1 MAFKSRRGQCTHS
14 FVQFRYL
21 CSEWISHFPVI
32 VLISA
37 EFASVAICPNFFH
50 KMTGLFQVFS
60 KQTAIK
66 SQDFILKRFKL

>member
-21 CSEWISHFPVI
+21 CSEWINHFPVI

-37 EFASVAICPNFFH
+37 EFASVAVCPNFFH
-50 KMTGLFQVFS
+50 KMTLS
-60 KQTAIK
+60 
-66 SQDFILKRFKL
+66 RFFKADGHTISRLYTEKI